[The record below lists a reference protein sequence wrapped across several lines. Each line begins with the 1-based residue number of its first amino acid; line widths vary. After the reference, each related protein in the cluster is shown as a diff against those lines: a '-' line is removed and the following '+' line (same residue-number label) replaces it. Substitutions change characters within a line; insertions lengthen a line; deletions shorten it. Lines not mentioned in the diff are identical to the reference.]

1 MYRFWTGD
9 LYLVDGIP
17 VVLECAVPSENT
29 RCPFTMFFFPT
40 PHHVPKPMGLFMA
53 LTRLAFEVHDLCNC
67 TTTEPRIEMPRE
79 TIAIS
84 VHIACSLWSLLPIY
98 HTPRAHTVTRLPLA
112 IKKKIFSL
120 LRFENAS
127 SRFNLAT
134 HPTVDDL
141 VPFFPFYF
149 KSRMRCKIGS
159 AGYRTLQCFVWYIKY
174 PFL

>member
-17 VVLECAVPSENT
+17 VVLECSVPSENT
-29 RCPFTMFFFPT
+29 RCPFTIFFFPT

-98 HTPRAHTVTRLPLA
+98 HIRHALT
-112 IKKKIFSL
+112 L
-120 LRFENAS
+120 LRAGLLQLRKKYSLFCALRERAIQS
-127 SRFNLAT
+127 RDTPDRGGSRFILSI
-134 HPTVDDL
+134 L
-141 VPFFPFYF
+141 
-149 KSRMRCKIGS
+149 
-159 AGYRTLQCFVWYIKY
+159 LQVEDAS
-174 PFL
+174 